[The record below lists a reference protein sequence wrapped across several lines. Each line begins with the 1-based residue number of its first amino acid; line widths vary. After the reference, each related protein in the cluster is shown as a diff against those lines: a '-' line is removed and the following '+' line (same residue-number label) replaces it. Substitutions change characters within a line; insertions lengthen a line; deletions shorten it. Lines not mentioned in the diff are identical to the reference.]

1 MTRDRIYSL
10 FSVFLSL
17 YFSYLFGEEIQPF
30 GKMGEVYIIQ
40 DNTPLYEKAD
50 ISSCLILRLNR
61 LQLVYIL
68 KTTNLIRSHFQEK
81 WIYIDSQ
88 QVTNE
93 YYRAGT
99 PTIKG
104 WVERKY
110 LIGKND
116 FEKIDQ
122 IDEMFISI
130 SYAEYGVDYHIYSN
144 GIFIYK
150 FGDEKKLYKG
160 NVYRCKVNTNF
171 FSLNYAEFFW
181 YSNNVVEVPSPFVS
195 KITVLTNKSDFPPW
209 AQSDVPPVL
218 EGDFAHLTGDN
229 VNIRAK
235 PTTNSVVLTRL
246 KKGARVKVLEI
257 SEEVFRVGDREGL
270 WVYVETDEKDKH
282 GKPIRGWMVDIYL
295 KPKE

>member
-88 QVTNE
+88 QVTNK

-99 PTIKG
+99 PTIEG

-110 LIGKND
+110 VIGKND
-116 FEKIDQ
+116 FEK
-122 IDEMFISI
+122 
-130 SYAEYGVDYHIYSN
+130 
-144 GIFIYK
+144 
-150 FGDEKKLYKG
+150 
-160 NVYRCKVNTNF
+160 
-171 FSLNYAEFFW
+171 
-181 YSNNVVEVPSPFVS
+181 
-195 KITVLTNKSDFPPW
+195 
-209 AQSDVPPVL
+209 
-218 EGDFAHLTGDN
+218 
-229 VNIRAK
+229 
-235 PTTNSVVLTRL
+235 
-246 KKGARVKVLEI
+246 
-257 SEEVFRVGDREGL
+257 
-270 WVYVETDEKDKH
+270 
-282 GKPIRGWMVDIYL
+282 
-295 KPKE
+295 